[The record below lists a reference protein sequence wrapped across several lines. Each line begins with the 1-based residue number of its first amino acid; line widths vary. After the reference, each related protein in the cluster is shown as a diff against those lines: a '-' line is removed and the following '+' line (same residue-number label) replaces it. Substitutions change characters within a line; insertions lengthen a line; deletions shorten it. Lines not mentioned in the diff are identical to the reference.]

1 MKQIISKLF
10 SRVAAVA
17 AVALLTAATAW
28 AETSTVTASK
38 ITSSQASWSGSKGE
52 TWSVTVSGGALNQNV
67 TNSYAQ
73 VGSRNSP
80 SSSISF
86 STNGISGTISS
97 IVIDCASYSGLA
109 TVSAT
114 VGGTA
119 FGTQSQSTPSWSNNS
134 GGNVTFTGSASGA
147 IVLTMTNGS
156 NGRAMYI
163 KSITVTYE
171 TSTLPACAKPTFSP
185 EAGTYTSSQNVTIST
200 TTAGATI
207 YYTTNG
213 NDPTTS
219 SSVYSSAISVSETT
233 TIKAIAVKS
242 GYDNSEVATATYT
255 IFNIEHAGTEA
266 DPYTVA
272 DAHAAID
279 GNTGLEQVYA
289 TGIVSTIV
297 SEYSSEYQNVSF
309 DFVDET
315 GDEVSLRA
323 YRCGGNDAANVAVGD
338 VVVVKGNLTK
348 YGNVY
353 EFAQGCE
360 LVSLTHPIVPSIT
373 VDPTSIS
380 VTKAGGNGTIAV
392 TYDNITEVVAEVAF
406 YAADGTTSTTY
417 DWIVAELDSDNNV
430 EYLVEANTISE
441 PRTAYLKVWAYDDDL
456 NPVYSDLITVSQER
470 YVADSATL
478 PFAFDGGRND
488 IATTAGLTHE
498 GLGTDYSNSPKL
510 KFDTTDDWL
519 LLKINERPGILTFD
533 VKGNPGGNPSYW
545 SGTFKVQA
553 SEDGVTFVDVA
564 SYDDLSNTVESKS
577 IYSLGENVRYIK
589 WIYNKTSGN
598 VALGNISLAEYVD
611 LYAVNWTAGE
621 NTELFVF
628 AGDESEAIVNGDKV
642 AEGTTVMISVDVAQG
657 YHFGSLVVKDA
668 NNNDLELTE
677 LEPNV
682 YYSFEMPASDV
693 TITSTAEEDAPPT
706 GSKYTLFTGDL
717 VEGDYIIYYDGYAMN
732 NVESGDRLQ
741 YVEVTPA
748 NNTITTDNAAIV
760 WHIAKSGNYWTIY
773 SADANAYAAGTG
785 AKNKAQML
793 ADGTDDK
800 ALWSVSGTETYEF
813 VNKKNAANSVN
824 SNLRKNGTYGFAC
837 YSTDTGGALSLY
849 KLVEPAAPDTYTL
862 TLTAGDG
869 GYWGTFYNGAAGYV
883 LPDSAQAF
891 TMNASKQ
898 LYRLGDDNSRGKYIP
913 ANTAVVIISDV
924 SEITLTKGE
933 SAEPVSVNG
942 GENILLGDDFP
953 VETTGNEYV
962 LGKKNNVIG
971 FFKFT
976 GTSIPANKAYYVVS
990 E

>member
-1 MKQIISKLF
+1 MKQFISNLF

-38 ITSSQASWSGSKGE
+38 IASSSSSWTGSKGE
-52 TWSVTVSGGALNQNV
+52 TWSVTVNGGATDQNV
-67 TNSYAQ
+67 INGYAQ
-73 VGSRNSP
+73 VGTKNSP
-80 SSSISF
+80 STSISL
-86 STNGISGTISS
+86 STNGISGTITS
-97 IVIDCASYSGLA
+97 IVIDCASYNGLA

-119 FGTQSQSTPSWSNNS
+119 FGTQSQSTPSWSNNL

-171 TSTLPACAKPTFSP
+171 ASTLPACAKPTFSP
-185 EAGTYTSSQNVTIST
+185 AAGAYSSSQDVTIST

-213 NDPTTS
+213 NDPTTN
-219 SSVYSSAISVSETT
+219 SSVYSSAISVSENT

-242 GYDNSEVATATYT
+242 DYDNSEVATATYT
-255 IFNIEHAGTEA
+255 IINFDHAGTSA
-266 DPYTVA
+266 DPYSVA
-272 DAHAAID
+272 DAHTAID
-279 GNTGLEQVYA
+279 ANIGLEGVYA
-289 TGIVSTIV
+289 TGIVSQIV
-297 SEYSSEYQNVSF
+297 TDYSSQFGNVSF
-309 DFVDET
+309 DFVDES

-323 YRCGGNDAANVAVGD
+323 YRCEGEDAANVTVGD

-348 YGNVY
+348 YNSTY

-360 LVSLTHPIVPSIT
+360 LVSLTHPTVPSIT
-373 VDPTSIS
+373 VDPTSINATS
-380 VTKAGGNGTIAV
+380 AGKNGTISV
-392 TYDNITEVVAEVAF
+392 TYNNITDVAADVAF
-406 YAADGTTSTTY
+406 FAADGTTAATY
-417 DWIVAELDSDNNV
+417 NWIVAEVNSDNNV
-430 EYLVEANTISE
+430 EYIVEANTSSE
-441 PRTAYLKVWAYDDDL
+441 PRTAYLKVWAYDDDMQE
-456 NPVYSDLITVSQER
+456 VYSDLITVSQER
-470 YVADSATL
+470 FVADYATL
-478 PFAFDGGRND
+478 PFEFDGGKAS
-488 IATTAGLTHE
+488 IANTAGLSQD
-498 GLGTDYSNSPKL
+498 GLGDDYGSSPKL
-510 KFDTTDDWL
+510 KFDGTGDWL
-519 LLKINERPGILTFD
+519 MLQLNESPGILSFD
-533 VKGNPGGNPSYW
+533 IKGNSFSGGI
-545 SGTFKVQA
+545 FKVQT
-553 SEDGVTFVDVA
+553 STNGETFTDVKTYTEV
-564 SYDDLSNTVESKS
+564 SGTTSTEKISNLAPE
-577 IYSLGENVRYIK
+577 VRYIK
-589 WIYNKTSGN
+589 WIYTNKSSGN

-628 AGDESEAIVNGDKV
+628 AGDESESIENGEKV
-642 AEGTTVMISVDVAQG
+642 AEGTTVMVSVDVDPG

-668 NNNDLELTE
+668 NNNELELTE
-677 LEPNV
+677 IEPNV

-748 NNTITTDNAAIV
+748 TNTITTDNAAIV

-837 YSTDTGGALSLY
+837 YSTETGGALSLY

-869 GYWGTFYNGAAGYV
+869 GYWGTFYNGGAMYV
-883 LPDSAQAF
+883 LPEGAQAF
-891 TMNASKQ
+891 TMNADKK
-898 LYRLGDDNSRGKYIP
+898 LFRLGGSNDKGRYIP
-913 ANTAVVIISDV
+913 AGTAVVIISDV
-924 SEITLTKGE
+924 SAVTLTKGNY
-933 SAEPVSVNG
+933 AEEITVNG
-942 GENILLGDDFP
+942 DENILQGDDFP
-953 VETTGNEYV
+953 VEVDGNQYV
-962 LGKKNNVIG
+962 LGKKNGVVG
-971 FFKFT
+971 FYKFL
-976 GTSIPANKAYYVVS
+976 GADIPANKAFYVIS